1 MNKHSPPKLLILSC
15 EENSLHSIPE
25 YFKSTKVIK
34 MMSSSLKLN
43 NDTLRMHQS
52 VAALAIVSMK
62 NWYEDPKGKEEIKQ
76 QIPDLRHQRKSLRL
90 VQGAGRWNQTGT
102 ALKSKEDKGTWK
114 VLSAAS
120 SKPQENIS
128 NPFCFYPQSKP
139 TALNLQMQSH
149 IFCWKCTIVVE

>member
-1 MNKHSPPKLLILSC
+1 MQ
-15 EENSLHSIPE
+15 
-25 YFKSTKVIK
+25 
-34 MMSSSLKLN
+34 
-43 NDTLRMHQS
+43 QS

-102 ALKSKEDKGTWK
+102 ALKSQEDKGTWK

-120 SKPQENIS
+120 SKSSKTASPASGKYIQS
-128 NPFCFYPQSKP
+128 NLFLAS
-139 TALNLQMQSH
+139 
-149 IFCWKCTIVVE
+149 V